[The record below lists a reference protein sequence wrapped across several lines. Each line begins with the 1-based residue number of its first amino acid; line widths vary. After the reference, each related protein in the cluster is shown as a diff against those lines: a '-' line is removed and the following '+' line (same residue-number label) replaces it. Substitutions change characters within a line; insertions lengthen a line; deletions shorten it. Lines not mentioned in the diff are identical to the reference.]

1 MDAKERRMTE
11 IKELELSDGSTGYD
25 LRITAENADLQI
37 AIACISEQQ
46 AIELKKLLEQTV
58 SIELM

>member
-1 MDAKERRMTE
+1 MTE

-25 LRITAENADLQI
+25 LRITAENAHLEI
-37 AIACISEQQ
+37 AIACVSEKQ

-58 SIELM
+58 SIELI